1 MSGDALTRFLEAL
14 QHASKNHYP
23 QSGGHR
29 AQCPAHDDR
38 RPSLSVSNG
47 DGKVLLHCH
56 KGCDADKIVASLGLH
71 MRDLYD
77 TNQTGQSRATS
88 RKPTRD
94 RIDEY
99 HDECW
104 NALYRKV
111 RKPDKIDTSGKSE
124 KVIYFQHIEPT
135 SGSWVKGVGENT
147 RRVLFRLPDV
157 LQAVHEGR
165 TVYVVEGEPDC
176 KRLASLGY
184 VATCNDNGAS
194 ISGHASKWRPAY
206 TETLIGAHVIV
217 IADNDEPGF
226 AHARYIARELTGK
239 AASVK
244 LVRGA
249 VRELKAD
256 FSNHADAGFTVDDLV
271 TINDG
276 DEPAIGPEKSFA
288 DDYEPIDW
296 DELWNTTT
304 TEPDWLCPGI
314 LERGRLHAIY
324 APRKHKKSLFTLI
337 MIAEMVSGHSL
348 LGRPNPHETPLR
360 VLYIDIENARD
371 DIRQRLQ
378 DAGYGPR
385 DLANLIYLSFPSL
398 PGLDSPLGGEHLK
411 ALVERHKPDL
421 VVLDTTSRV
430 VTGEENDADTFRALY
445 RNALAPIK
453 SKGVA
458 VLRLDHAGKDL
469 TLGQR
474 GSSAKGDDLDTA
486 WLITKQGD
494 DRLTLRLDF
503 QRTNHHPQEIQFVQH
518 ADPLRFV
525 RLDAASDRPEVTAL
539 VDQLDRLGVPREA
552 GRDTCRKALTNAG
565 IRGANDALTQAVKI
579 RKDLSGPVR
588 TATDSSDN
596 GSSRMGDS
604 AGQGGCGPVRTVDHQ
619 NDHVEIDKAV
629 REPVAQFRVSA
640 AQSCPG
646 RVTDSSDRSSWSGV
660 GRAVRDPLVEQGQ
673 GSRTARP
680 DGLRQQDQP
689 HDQPQDPD
697 EWPTIPTTDELD
709 AAEVPTV
716 ACPDCGTLVYSLG
729 VMGACTDCVWKPIAE
744 LDESSRMGYSPG
756 SDMEEPP

>member
-1 MSGDALTRFLEAL
+1 MAGDALTRVLEAL
-14 QHASKNHYP
+14 RDAGKRHYP
-23 QSGGHR
+23 QGGGYR
-29 AQCPAHDDR
+29 AQCPAHPDQH
-38 RPSLSVSNG
+38 PSLSVTNG
-47 DGKVLLHCH
+47 DGAVAINCH
-56 KGCDADKIVASLGLH
+56 AGCDTEDVAHALGLT
-71 MRDLYD
+71 MSDLFD
-77 TNQTGQSRATS
+77 SDRPRKSSKQSA
-88 RKPTRD
+88 RKPV
-94 RIDEY
+94 ISE
-99 HDECW
+99 
-104 NALYRKV
+104 LYPYRNPDGTLVYQKV
-111 RKPDKIDTSGKSE
+111 RYDPKDFRQRRPDSNGGWIWNLD
-124 KVIYFQHIEPT
+124 
-135 SGSWVKGVGENT
+135 GVT
-147 RRVLFRLPDV
+147 RVLYNLPEII
-157 LQAVHEGR
+157 AGIRENR
-165 TVYVVEGEPDC
+165 TIYVCEGEKDC
-176 KRLASLGY
+176 NRLTKLGY
-184 VATCNDNGAS
+184 ITTCNYEGAAKV
-194 ISGHASKWRPAY
+194 GQTVKWRPQY
-206 TETLIGAHVIV
+206 TETLVGAHVVV
-217 IADNDEPGF
+217 IADNDAPGF
-226 AHARYIARELTGK
+226 AHARYIARELTGQ

-256 FSNHADAGFTVDDLV
+256 LSDHADAGFTVDDLV

-276 DEPAIGPEKSFA
+276 DEPVSGPEKSFA
-288 DDYEPIDW
+288 DLYEPIDW

-304 TEPDWLCPGI
+304 DEPDWLCPGI

-348 LGRPNPHETPLR
+348 LGRPNPHDKPLR

-398 PGLDSPLGGEHLK
+398 PGLDSVIGGQHLL

-430 VTGEENDADTFRALY
+430 VRGEENDADTFRALY
-445 RNALAPIK
+445 RHALMPIK
-453 SKGVA
+453 SMGVA

-486 WLITKQGD
+486 WMITKQGE

-539 VDQLDRLGVPREA
+539 VDQMDRLGVPREA
-552 GRDTCRKALTNAG
+552 GRDVCRKALTNAG

-604 AGQGGCGPVRTVDHQ
+604 AGQSGCGPVRTVDQ
-619 NDHVEIDKAV
+619 ANDQAEIDKAV
-629 REPVAQFRVSA
+629 RKPMTPFTVSA
-640 AQSCPG
+640 AQTCPG
-646 RVTDSSDRSSWSGV
+646 QVADRSDRSSWSEV
-660 GRAVRDPLVEQGQ
+660 GRAVRDPLVKQGQ
-673 GSRTARP
+673 GSRTTRP
-680 DGLRQQDQP
+680 DRPRRQDQP
-689 HDQPQDPD
+689 KDQPHDPD
-697 EWPTIPTTDELD
+697 EWPTIPTTDDLD
-709 AAEVPTV
+709 AAQTPTV
-716 ACPDCGTLVYSLG
+716 ACPDCGKLVYSLG

-744 LDESSRMGYSPG
+744 LDDAADMGYS
-756 SDMEEPP
+756 SETDMEEPL